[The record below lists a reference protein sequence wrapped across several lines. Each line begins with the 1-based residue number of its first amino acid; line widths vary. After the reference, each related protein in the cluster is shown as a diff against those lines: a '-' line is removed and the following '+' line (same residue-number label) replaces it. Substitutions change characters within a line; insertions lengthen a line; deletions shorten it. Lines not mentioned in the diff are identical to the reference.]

1 MGAAAAAGSSARQNC
16 FLHTLCEKKTLDLLQ
31 KKVNV
36 ADAER
41 LLLYVLQSQP
51 RVKKVKNK
59 FKGATICIKIKF
71 PHNLFQQKGS
81 NIKNEVETHNLIHL

>member
-1 MGAAAAAGSSARQNC
+1 MYGRRRRCWFFSKTKLLPAC
-16 FLHTLCEKKTLDLLQ
+16 TLCGKLNLLQ
-31 KKVNV
+31 KKGNV

-59 FKGATICIKIKF
+59 FRGATICIKIKF
-71 PHNLFQQKGS
+71 PHNLFQQRGS
-81 NIKNEVETHNLIHL
+81 NIKYMKWRHTI